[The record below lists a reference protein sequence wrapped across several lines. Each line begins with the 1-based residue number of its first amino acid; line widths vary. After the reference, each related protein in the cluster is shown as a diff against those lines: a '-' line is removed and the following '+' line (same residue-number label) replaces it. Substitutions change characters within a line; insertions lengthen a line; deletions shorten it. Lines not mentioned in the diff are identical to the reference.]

1 MDEKEKLLAKM
12 LKSRRG
18 ELGISMSEVVDALA
32 KSGININEK
41 TLYGYEN
48 AVSRP
53 SIRTFLALCRI
64 YGVTNPLEYF
74 EDSI

>member
-53 SIRTFLALCRI
+53 SIRTFRLTVLHRQRFPYARQ
-64 YGVTNPLEYF
+64 T
-74 EDSI
+74 